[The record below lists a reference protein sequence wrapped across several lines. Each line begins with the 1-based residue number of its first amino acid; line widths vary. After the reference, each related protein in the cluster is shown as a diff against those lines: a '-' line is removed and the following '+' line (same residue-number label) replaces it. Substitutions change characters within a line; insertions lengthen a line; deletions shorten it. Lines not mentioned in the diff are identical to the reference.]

1 MAYNLKRGVAAGNAE
16 ADAVCA
22 LLNNGYLRIYNGT
35 QPASVATAVSD
46 QVLLAELRFNN
57 PACAAGAANAVA
69 TIDVDPAVSDSS
81 ANASGTPTWF
91 RALESDGSTAVFD
104 GTVGLSG
111 CDCIIDAVPITSG
124 ATVTVQSMTYTSNLG

>member
-1 MAYNLKRGVAAGNAE
+1 MAYNVKRGVAALNAE

-22 LLNNGYLRIYNGT
+22 LLNTGYLRIYSGT
-35 QPASVATAVSD
+35 QPATCDTAISD

-57 PACAAGAANAVA
+57 PACAAAASAGVA
-69 TIDVDPAVSDSS
+69 TFDIDPAVTDAS
-81 ANASGTPTWF
+81 ANNAGTPTWF
-91 RALESDGSTAVFD
+91 RALQSNGTTAVFD

-124 ATVTVQSMTYTSNLG
+124 ATVTVQSMTYTANAG